1 MSRGR
6 TTILGR
12 ALDAIRGPHSERGD
26 AALVLD
32 LCSVAGFS
40 ILALAVAA
48 SLASP
53 DPMRIALGLLLLPL
67 GIAFSDFVTGLVHW
81 FADTFFDEDTPVL
94 GPALIY
100 AFRDHH
106 VDPRGM
112 ERRGFF
118 EVSGNNALACCLP
131 LAALLAWGEPLGA
144 MGFALQVFV
153 FWSAL
158 AMFATNQ
165 FHKWAHSRRVPPGVR
180 WLQQKG
186 WLLSAKAHAVHHA
199 PDHSRA
205 YCVTV
210 GWLNPWLDRVHFFA
224 RLEAGVRRLQNL
236 REGA

>member
-1 MSRGR
+1 MIAPPN
-6 TTILGR
+6 TILRR
-12 ALDAIRGPHSERGD
+12 ALDEIRGPHSQRGD

-32 LCSVAGFS
+32 LLSVAAFVL
-40 ILALAVAA
+40 LASRVAA
-48 SLASP
+48 WLLTP
-53 DPMRIALGLLLLPL
+53 DPTRIVLMLLLLPL
-67 GIAFSDFVTGLVHW
+67 GVAFSDFVTGLVHW
-81 FADTFFDEDTPVL
+81 FADTFFDEDTPLL

-131 LAALLAWGEPLGA
+131 LAAVLWWGRAEGTA
-144 MGFALQVFV
+144 SHAVQAFV

-165 FHKWAHSRRVPPGVR
+165 FHKWAHSRRVPRGVR
-180 WLQQKG
+180 WLQRRG

-210 GWLNPWLDRVHFFA
+210 GWLNPWLDRIGFFG
-224 RLEAGVRRLQNL
+224 RLEAGVRRLQGS
-236 REGA
+236 RYGC